1 MVKIVVTAW
10 FDPKEAEYVGGNCFQ
25 SFDNIE
31 DAKKFLDNQ
40 IKDRI
45 EFAKKCIKSKNRWN
59 KYNRLV
65 RKCKAKVMK
74 TAQNANTKG
83 QS

>member
-10 FDPKEAEYVGGNCFQ
+10 FDQNEAEYVGGNCFQ

-31 DAKKFLDNQ
+31 DAKKFLGNQ

-65 RKCKAKVMK
+65 RNAKRRL
-74 TAQNANTKG
+74 
-83 QS
+83 